1 MSEQAIAATEQMAM
15 PKHGEF
21 CWNNLATNN
30 TEESKSF
37 YAELFGWKFKES
49 NDAGMQY
56 SEISIDGQKQFG
68 GIWQLT
74 EEMGEIKP
82 HWMSWVAVDDVDAM
96 TEKVKELG
104 GNVCVPPTDIP
115 NTGRFVVI
123 NDPTGATLSLITLKQ
138 PSST

>member
-1 MSEQAIAATEQMAM
+1 MSEQAVAAEQMAM

-21 CWNNLATNN
+21 CWNDLATNN